1 MVNKGQT
8 HKELRKFMMISSN
21 LIKSDDELML
31 EIGKMV
37 DYGRELQDVSTE

>member
-1 MVNKGQT
+1 MVNKGEI

-31 EIGKMV
+31 EIGQN
-37 DYGRELQDVSTE
+37 GRL